1 VRVTDRMMFDRSSR
15 DVGRAREATQG
26 AQELLVSGRR
36 VTHPGD
42 DAGVAGTLA
51 GFQLANARA
60 EALSRSADLAANEL
74 GAADGALEGV
84 VNALSRARELA
95 VQFANDTYPAEQRA
109 IGAVEV
115 RALLQTAIGALNAR
129 HGNRWIFGGNRDDAA
144 PFDSSGNYLGDAG
157 VRRIEVAPGVLQETS
172 IRADVAVK
180 GAGGGVDV
188 LRTLQD
194 LAAALDSNDAGA
206 VRGALDPLD
215 RSLTQVATARAETGV
230 AVVALEAASA
240 AARLATDDGKARI
253 ARIADV
259 DLPEAA
265 IRLAQ
270 AQSALEASMS
280 SAAQGFKLTLLD
292 YLR

>member
-15 DVGRAREATQG
+15 GVGRAREATQA

-74 GAADGALEGV
+74 GAADGALDAVG
-84 VNALSRARELA
+84 NALSRARELA

-109 IGAVEV
+109 VGAVEV
-115 RALLQTAIGALNAR
+115 RSLLQTTIGSLNAR

-144 PFDSSGNYLGDAG
+144 PFDPAGNYLGDAG

-172 IRADVAVK
+172 LRADVAVK

-194 LAAALDSNDAGA
+194 LAAALEANDVGA

-259 DLPEAA
+259 ELPEAA

-280 SAAQGFKLTLLD
+280 SAAQGFKLSLLD